1 MRSIH
6 RARKEREREEGKRNI
21 REFRPRF
28 RSRFRFAA
36 ARILKSSF
44 APRTIET
51 RRTNA
56 WPISRKAWRTTH
68 HYHLLLLLVP
78 WHTHDVREDVSLTFS
93 SHHFT
98 NRPIHKD
105 KRRRGGGSRFVARGW
120 RSTRLLIE
128 REREREEP
136 DGTRNGAISR
146 RLHSDKGL
154 NALMDRPIET
164 SHLTSSASAL
174 VALYGLPLFA
184 STSEHRPDRYP
195 FRYPSPS
202 LSPSSLST
210 NLKDGKL
217 KSKKEEERESLV

>member
-68 HYHLLLLLVP
+68 HYHHLLLLVP
-78 WHTHDVREDVSLTFS
+78 WHTRRSGGRFLDIFEPPLYKPADSQGQEKTRGRIALCRPWMTFDS
-93 SHHFT
+93 IVD
-98 NRPIHKD
+98 R
-105 KRRRGGGSRFVARGW
+105 
-120 RSTRLLIE
+120 E
-128 REREREEP
+128 RERERSQME
-136 DGTRNGAISR
+136 
-146 RLHSDKGL
+146 L
-154 NALMDRPIET
+154 ET
-164 SHLTSSASAL
+164 ARYRGVFIQIRASM
-174 VALYGLPLFA
+174 P
-184 STSEHRPDRYP
+184 
-195 FRYPSPS
+195 
-202 LSPSSLST
+202 
-210 NLKDGKL
+210 
-217 KSKKEEERESLV
+217 